1 MLWKSFKIP
10 LGFLVTGVL
19 WALYSHPLLARF
31 DKDLTPGGREIL
43 KSSNHL
49 VFVGVV
55 SVILYF
61 LIKKQHRELIL
72 SEDQYRNLF
81 ERNPN
86 PMWIYRLSTLG
97 FVKVNHAAVDLYGY
111 NADEFMAMGI
121 IDIRPASEQTKL
133 LDVISTLE
141 EGISNQGN
149 WIHKKKSGDLLYVSI
164 VTHDLNFNNEL
175 CRLVMATNVTEM
187 ILKEDRIKAQNAA
200 LHEIAWLN
208 SHEVRKSLC
217 SVMSLTALLK
227 DTLSEHE
234 RREYISMIEQCT
246 NELDGML
253 KKTNDRVDELK
264 EYDQPTAI

>member
-19 WALYSHPLLARF
+19 WALFSHPLILMFTTGFSPAVHDIARS
-31 DKDLTPGGREIL
+31 L
-43 KSSNHL
+43 NHF
-49 VFVGVV
+49 VFVGFV

-86 PMWIYRLSTLG
+86 PMWIYRLSTLD
-97 FVKVNHAAVDLYGY
+97 FVKVNLAAVDLYGY
-111 NADEFMAMGI
+111 SLDEFMAMGI
-121 IDIRPASEQTKL
+121 MNIRPKSEQTKL
-133 LDVISTLE
+133 LDRISTLAL
-141 EGISNQGN
+141 GVSTQGN
-149 WIHKKKSGDLLYVSI
+149 WTHQKKSGELLYVSI
-164 VTHDLNFNNEL
+164 VTYDLNFNNES
-175 CRLVMATNVTEM
+175 CRLVMATDVTDM
-187 ILKEDRIKAQNAA
+187 ILKEERIKAQNAA

-217 SVMSLTALLK
+217 SVMSLTSLLK
-227 DTLSEHE
+227 DTSSEHE
-234 RREYISMIEQCT
+234 RREYIAMIEQCT

-253 KKTNDRVDELK
+253 KKTNNRVDELK
-264 EYDQPTAI
+264 EHAQSAV

>member
-1 MLWKSFKIP
+1 MFWKSFKIP

-19 WALYSHPLLARF
+19 WALFSHPLILIFTKGFSPEVHNIARS
-31 DKDLTPGGREIL
+31 L
-43 KSSNHL
+43 NHF
-49 VFVGVV
+49 VFVGFV

-86 PMWIYRLSTLG
+86 PMWIYRLSTLD
-97 FVKVNHAAVDLYGY
+97 FVKVNHATVDLYGY
-111 NADEFMAMGI
+111 SEDEFMAMGI
-121 IDIRPASEQTKL
+121 LDIRPESEQTKL
-133 LDVISTLE
+133 LDVISTLD
-141 EGISNQGN
+141 EGVSKQGN
-149 WIHKKKSGDLLYVSI
+149 WTHKKKSGELLYVSI
-164 VTHDLNFNNEL
+164 VTYDLNFNNES
-175 CRLVMATNVTEM
+175 CRLVMATNVTDM
-187 ILKEDRIKAQNAA
+187 ILKEERIKAQNAA

-227 DTLSEHE
+227 DTHSEHE

-253 KKTNDRVDELK
+253 KKTNNRVDELK
-264 EYDQPTAI
+264 EHDQTTV